1 MYLYLDAAAE
11 GVKPCV
17 ICVLRKGGGGG
28 LDLPLRLFE
37 RGHFKPLL
45 YQIGKKAPTLGG
57 G

>member
-17 ICVLRKGGGGG
+17 ICVLRRGGV
-28 LDLPLRLFE
+28 DLPLRLFD

-45 YQIGKKAPTLGG
+45 YQTGKKAPTLGG